1 VPAFLFTDIEGSTA
15 RWERDPSA
23 MEAALREHDTI
34 VKAAIESH
42 GGVVFKTIGDA
53 FCAAFEAVGGAVG
66 AAIQAQR
73 ALQAQHWSEV
83 GGLSVRMAIHC
94 GEAERRDGDYFGPP
108 LNRVARM
115 LALGHGGQVLLSGGA
130 ADSARGLDA
139 GVTFHHLGTLSL
151 RGAATPERV
160 YQVRAPGLIDD
171 FLPLREIA
179 APPSNLPLQPT
190 PLIGRMQDRVAVA
203 AAVGAGRLVTVDG
216 PGGIGK
222 TRVALA
228 AASDIR
234 ADYPDGAWFV
244 DFAPLRDPELVDSTV
259 LTTLGARSRS
269 ASSGKALVDFL
280 RKRRTLL
287 VFDNCEHVVAAAAR
301 TSAALL
307 ASCPNVATL
316 ATSRSPLRVRGEREY
331 RLRSLDDAAA
341 AQLFAERAQ
350 AVRPEF
356 VLDDRNHAA
365 VVDLCRR
372 LDSVPLAIELAAAR
386 MRVMSLDELSHR
398 LVLRALSSGGRD
410 RDPRQRTMHALFEWS
425 YDLLETRERRMFRAA
440 SVFAGGFTLASACSV
455 DGAGDDWDT
464 LDTLESLAEKSLVVA
479 DIGDGE
485 QRFRLMESIR
495 EYARERLDG
504 DDETAAA
511 LERHART
518 FREFSDRAYVE
529 WDTEPDA
536 RWLHRYTL
544 ELDNV
549 RAALEWSFA
558 GAERFETGASLAASA
573 APLFMRLSLLRE
585 GVSWC
590 ERALAQAEDVSIPV
604 AARLHYAASML
615 YHNLQMDERALK
627 SANEAVR
634 LYAQVGDE
642 RGLTRALSQ
651 VAYENAVR
659 GNASDAV
666 IAADLA
672 LAKARASN
680 DKRLLAA
687 TLQRCAMVSESTDL
701 PLTRERYREA
711 IDIFETLGR
720 EDEMAR
726 AMFWWADAESE
737 AGNPQSAIDIA
748 SRALEY
754 CPLDLRVYLTNSMAG
769 WYVAL
774 DDRSTAIAMARE
786 SFRLARDA
794 RHDVLELCA
803 TLYLATF
810 AVEDRAIA
818 CAQFAGY
825 LDAQLRRIDWT
836 LAASDQIIASK
847 LRERARIELGD
858 ERFATAGLEGAGWPE
873 ERAAAFAM
881 QL

>member
-15 RWERDPSA
+15 RWERDPAA
-23 MEAALREHDTI
+23 MEAALREHDAI
-34 VKAAIESH
+34 VKAAIESR

-53 FCAAFEAVGGAVG
+53 FCAAFETVGAAVG
-66 AAIQAQR
+66 AAIGAQR
-73 ALQAQHWSEV
+73 TLRAQHWTEV
-83 GGLSVRMAIHC
+83 GGLSVRMAVHC

-115 LALGHGGQVLLSGGA
+115 LALGHGGQVLLSGTA
-130 ADSARGLDA
+130 ADSAHGLDA
-139 GVTFHHLGTLSL
+139 GVSFHHLGTLSL

-160 YQVRAPGLIDD
+160 YQVRAVGLIDD
-171 FLPLREIA
+171 FPPLREIA

-190 PLIGRMQDRVAVA
+190 PLIGRAHDRAEVA
-203 AAVGAGRLVTVDG
+203 AAIGAGRLVTVDG

-228 AASDIR
+228 AASDVR

-244 DFAPLRDPELVDSTV
+244 DFAPLRDAGLVDSTV
-259 LTTLGARSRS
+259 LTTLGGRSRA
-269 ASSGKALVDFL
+269 ASSSKALVDFL

-287 VFDNCEHVVAAAAR
+287 VFDNCEHVVDAAAR

-350 AVRPEF
+350 AVRPDF
-356 VLDDRNHAA
+356 VLDDRNRAA

-410 RDPRQRTMHALFEWS
+410 RDPRQRTMHALIEWS
-425 YDLLETRERRMFRAA
+425 YDLLETPERRTFRAV

-455 DGAGDDWDT
+455 DSDGDDWDT
-464 LDTLESLAEKSLVVA
+464 LDRLESLAEKSLVVV
-479 DIGDGE
+479 DVGDGP
-485 QRFRLMESIR
+485 QRYRLMESIR

-504 DDETAAA
+504 DDETEATLA
-511 LERHART
+511 RHART

-536 RWLHRYTL
+536 DWLHRYTL

-549 RAALEWSFA
+549 RVALEWSFA
-558 GAERFETGASLAASA
+558 EAERFETGASLAASA

-590 ERALAQAEDVSIPV
+590 ERALSHAEDVSAPV
-604 AARLHYAASML
+604 GARLHYAASML
-615 YHNLQMDERALK
+615 YHNLQMDERALN

-634 LYAQVGDE
+634 LYRQVGDE

-672 LAKARASN
+672 LAKARASY

-711 IDIFETLGR
+711 IDIFEALGR
-720 EDEMAR
+720 KDEMAR

-858 ERFATAGLEGAGWPE
+858 ERFATAVLEGAGWSE
-873 ERAAAFAM
+873 ERAAAFAL